1 MNAVHG
7 AKRDRYFQE
16 IEKMD
21 RSQAEK
27 EWESLRKAI
36 EYHNDLYYR
45 KHQRQIA
52 DPVYDRLNNR
62 LRELESAF
70 PEIRNRFEWNT

>member
-1 MNAVHG
+1 MNAAYG
-7 AKRDRYFQE
+7 AKRDRYFLE
-16 IEKMD
+16 VEKLD
-21 RSQAEK
+21 RRHAEK

-52 DPVYDRLNNR
+52 DPVYDRLSNR

-70 PEIRNRFEWNT
+70 PEIQNRSEGNT